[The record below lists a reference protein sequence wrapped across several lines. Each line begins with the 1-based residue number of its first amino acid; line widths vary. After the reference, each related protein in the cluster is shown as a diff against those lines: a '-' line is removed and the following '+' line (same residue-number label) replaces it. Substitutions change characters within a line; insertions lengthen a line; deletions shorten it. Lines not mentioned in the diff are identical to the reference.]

1 MPVSGEDTMKKLS
14 NDKRKQ
20 LALVILVTA
29 GAMIG
34 TAYGL
39 IKPEFRKREKLAQA
53 RHGAELRL
61 QQMKQT
67 IENAD
72 QIEAQLCE
80 MKKRL
85 DRIEEGMASGDLY
98 SWAITRIR
106 QFKLPYKVEI
116 PQFSQID
123 GPREMSML
131 ANFPY
136 SQATITI
143 GGSASF
149 YDFGK
154 FVSDFENQFPYARLL
169 NLSLE
174 PSGGANSPDHEKLAF
189 KIQIAELVK
198 PTTP

>member
-1 MPVSGEDTMKKLS
+1 MKNLS
-14 NDKRKQ
+14 NEKRKQ
-20 LALVILVTA
+20 LALVILLTV

-39 IKPEFRKREKLAQA
+39 IKPEYQRREKIAQA
-53 RHGAELRL
+53 RHAAERRL
-61 QQMKQT
+61 QQMRQT
-67 IENAD
+67 IEHAD

-80 MKKRL
+80 TRKQL
-85 DRIEEGMASGDLY
+85 DKIEEGMASGDLY
-98 SWAITRIR
+98 SWAIQTIR

-131 ANFPY
+131 ASFPY
-136 SQATITI
+136 KQATITI
-143 GGSASF
+143 GGAGSF

-154 FVSDFENQFPYARLL
+154 FVCDFENQFPYARLL
-169 NLSLE
+169 NLTLE
-174 PSGGANSPDHEKLAF
+174 PNSVSASDREKLAF
-189 KIQIAELVK
+189 KVQIAALVK

>member
-1 MPVSGEDTMKKLS
+1 MKNLS
-14 NDKRKQ
+14 NEKRKQ
-20 LALVILVTA
+20 LFLVVLLTA

-39 IKPEFRKREKLAQA
+39 IKPEFQKREKLVQA
-53 RHGAELRL
+53 RRAEERRL

-80 MKKRL
+80 TKKQL

-98 SWAITRIR
+98 SWAINTIR
-106 QFKLPYKVEI
+106 QFKLAYKVEI

-136 SQATITI
+136 KQATITI

-154 FVSDFENQFPYARLL
+154 FVSDFENQFPYARVL
-169 NLSLE
+169 NVTLE
-174 PSGGANSPDHEKLAF
+174 PIGGLASGDREKLSF
-189 KIQIAELVK
+189 KLQIAALVK